1 MWYIVIFVLTLRD
14 SWLPCSA
21 LDYLFYLGEE
31 IAQLDFKFNQ
41 LANGCLLLYALKV
54 SLRTCLLKGFLRECA
69 FFFPLP
75 SESCFIKGIYQL
87 LPFVYL
93 IQTLE
98 S

>member
-31 IAQLDFKFNQ
+31 IAQLDFNFNQ

-69 FFFPLP
+69 FFFFLSHLKVALLKASINCFPL
-75 SESCFIKGIYQL
+75 CI
-87 LPFVYL
+87 
-93 IQTLE
+93 
-98 S
+98 